1 MTYKDFEL
9 EMAFSTTKW
18 KTNPTNSN
26 PICCSNAS
34 KWYEVGIVQNSPI
47 ASNNEANPKNPDIV
61 APNEYKILK
70 IAGIVTP
77 NRIIKWANLGQLD
90 LLTLDEYTG
99 CASLGRL
106 YDLLTPLLLRLGRLW
121 DFLLLRLLFAT
132 EVHRKDIYSESYKF
146 FPAKEPLEFTLGFTE
161 RKNEMEVL

>member
-47 ASNNEANPKNPDIV
+47 ASNNEAALSIGRYSFSFDKAYTRNVIRKYEPPSAYDSVKSAMD
-61 APNEYKILK
+61 Y
-70 IAGIVTP
+70 
-77 NRIIKWANLGQLD
+77 
-90 LLTLDEYTG
+90 LT
-99 CASLGRL
+99 
-106 YDLLTPLLLRLGRLW
+106 W
-121 DFLLLRLLFAT
+121 
-132 EVHRKDIYSESYKF
+132 KDIKKGSE
-146 FPAKEPLEFTLGFTE
+146 
-161 RKNEMEVL
+161 